1 MKRVRRS
8 DPGPFSPLG
17 CACRRH
23 VRLIAHVD
31 VRALDAPERG
41 GCPPQRAPHTQLSTH
56 ARGRARHGPVW
67 PRRPPRPSRRSHS
80 RSVSVSVSVT
90 PPLNLSTKRRPGV
103 STRAS
108 SQEKQVAATG
118 WVVCPRSAHGR
129 GGTVSRAQSGSQGPR
144 HVGSAGPTTSC
155 VSECP
160 RQTPTSRRPVGLGG
174 PITKVLQ
181 ARAAGAPLA
190 RRVRLGKEGEGQCIL
205 GRSMVIGGCRCQ
217 QRTMARQGIKRALSR
232 AVGVPRDQGSI
243 EQ

>member
-80 RSVSVSVSVT
+80 RSVSVSVSVSVT
-90 PPLNLSTKRRPGV
+90 PPLNLSTKRRPGGV
-103 STRAS
+103 HAR
-108 SQEKQVAATG
+108 VVTG
-118 WVVCPRSAHGR
+118 KTSGSDRMGR
-129 GGTVSRAQSGSQGPR
+129 VPQICARTWRHCQQGTVGLPRTSSR
-144 HVGSAGPTTSC
+144 
-155 VSECP
+155 
-160 RQTPTSRRPVGLGG
+160 GLGG
-174 PITKVLQ
+174 THNVMRFRVSPADTHV
-181 ARAAGAPLA
+181 APSRGPRRPYYEGAPGT
-190 RRVRLGKEGEGQCIL
+190 RRGSTTCTQSPFGER
-205 GRSMVIGGCRCQ
+205 GRGTMYPWPVNGDWWVSVPATYHGAPRHQTCAVPCGGGPTRS
-217 QRTMARQGIKRALSR
+217 G
-232 AVGVPRDQGSI
+232 
-243 EQ
+243 